1 MMSVKAWS
9 VGNAAKSKEKQNS
22 KSIRQQQEVQ
32 QKKRNIGRNHITRKW
47 RQLKKNRLQT
57 HTDTDTQ
64 TDRHTHTDSTHT
76 HTGTATGHVSG
87 YAERSSTFWYSTS
100 FWDRTLALPSLS
112 CCASSVWN

>member
-57 HTDTDTQ
+57 HTD
-64 TDRHTHTDSTHT
+64 STHT

-87 YAERSSTFWYSTS
+87 YAERSSTFWYPTS

>member
-57 HTDTDTQ
+57 HTDTDT
-64 TDRHTHTDSTHT
+64 HTDSTHT

>member
-57 HTDTDTQ
+57 HTDTDT
-64 TDRHTHTDSTHT
+64 